1 MIDRVLYAISGLVYV
16 FLFMPIVALVIVS
29 FNSASLTS
37 LPINGLSL
45 RWYEAFWNNRGA
57 WDALGTSFTIAIV
70 AAIFATILG
79 GLASYG
85 LVRLSFPAKRLF
97 QSLIIVPIVIPHLVF
112 GIDLLLFFKSIG
124 ISTSG
129 LTICIA
135 HTVLAFPFAVMLIS
149 TSLSGFNP
157 ALEEAA
163 MDLGANQRRTFFR
176 VTLPLI
182 APGVISA
189 VLVAF
194 TISFDEF
201 VVTFF
206 VSGKGVITLPLFLYS
221 ELRFSVTPEINAIS
235 TVVLAISLVVI
246 GSTHWLQSRI
256 KRRN

>member
-1 MIDRVLYAISGLVYV
+1 MRPALHVIAGLAYV
-16 FLFMPIVALVIVS
+16 FLFMPIISLVIVS

-37 LPINGLSL
+37 LPIAGVSL
-45 RWYEAFWNNRGA
+45 RWYEAFWENRAA
-57 WDALGTSFTIAIV
+57 WHALGTSFTVAIV

-79 GLASYG
+79 LFAAYA
-85 LVRLSFPAKRLF
+85 LVRLSFPAKRLL
-97 QSLIIVPIVIPHLVF
+97 QSIIIVPIIIPHLVF

-124 ISTSG
+124 ISPSG
-129 LTICIA
+129 LTVCIA
-135 HTVLAFPFAVMLIS
+135 HVVLAFPFAVMLIS

-157 ALEEAA
+157 TLEEAA
-163 MDLGANQRRTFFR
+163 KDLGANERRTFFR

-189 VLVAF
+189 ALVSF

-206 VSGKGVITLPLFLYS
+206 VSGKGVVTLPLFLYS

-246 GSTHWLQSRI
+246 GATQWTQSRL
-256 KRRN
+256 KAKA